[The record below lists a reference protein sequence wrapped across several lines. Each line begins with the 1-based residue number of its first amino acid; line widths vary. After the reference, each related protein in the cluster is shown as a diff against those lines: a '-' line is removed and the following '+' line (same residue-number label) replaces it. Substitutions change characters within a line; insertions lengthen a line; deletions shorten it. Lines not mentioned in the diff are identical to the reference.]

1 MTSVL
6 VIDDHDDFRGMLART
21 LADAGYEVTEESGGR
36 SGLIAARTTN
46 PDVVLLDLAMP
57 DIDGWQ
63 VLDGI
68 RRDSPLPAVIV
79 LSAYQRE
86 ADAVQARGRGADDY
100 VTKPYS
106 PGDLHA
112 RVGTAVRRGA
122 ALTAMAGSSQIE
134 WGPLAIDLERHTV
147 TRDGAVVDLTKSEFD
162 LLAALLAMPHQV
174 LTRRMLLDRTRGP
187 EWSGDEHSGASTCRG
202 CAGRSGTATAPPASS
217 RRCVAWASGWPSRG
231 HQPRPD
237 LPRRTKLSKELERS
251 R

>member
-86 ADAVQARGRGADDY
+86 ADAVQALGRGADDY
-100 VTKPYS
+100 VTKPFS
-106 PGDLHA
+106 PGDLLA
-112 RVGTAVRRGA
+112 RVGTAARRGA
-122 ALTAMAGSSQIE
+122 ALTAMAGSSTLE
-134 WGPLAIDLERHTV
+134 WGPLAIDLERRTV
-147 TRDGAVVDLTKSEFD
+147 TRDGAVVDITKSEFD
-162 LLAALLAMPHQV
+162 LLAALLATPHQV
-174 LTRRMLLDRTRGP
+174 LTRRVLLDRTRGP
-187 EWSGDEHSGASTCRG
+187 EWSGDEHSVDIHMSRLRRKLGGDDGAPGIIETVRG
-202 CAGRSGTATAPPASS
+202 VGFRLA
-217 RRCVAWASGWPSRG
+217 
-231 HQPRPD
+231 
-237 LPRRTKLSKELERS
+237 LPRAPTTPGPTRTDEVE
-251 R
+251 